1 MIKILSNK
9 LSLLIT
15 ILLLLGQSYTLYG
28 QIFIRRTANNC
39 DGSSFTY
46 NEVTSRTG
54 RIWMDRNLGASQVA
68 TNSVDAASYG
78 DLYQWGRLKD
88 GHQCRNSGV
97 QNGLSAT
104 DVPGHANFISPQ
116 NIFHWRNNNNANYFW
131 QGVNGINNP
140 CPTGFR
146 IPSQNEWRLERQ
158 SWIGGNN
165 AAGAFNSVLKLTLGG
180 RRIDNASFSVV
191 GISGYYQSSTVE
203 WAFQTRFRVITLFI
217 DAGNLN
223 DNDKS
228 NNIPAAT
235 SVRCIKN

>member
-1 MIKILSNK
+1 LLS
-9 LSLLIT
+9 
-15 ILLLLGQSYTLYG
+15 QSYTLYG

-46 NEVTSRTG
+46 NEVTSLTG

-104 DVPGHANFISPQ
+104 DAPGHANFIIP
-116 NIFHWRNNNNANYFW
+116 NGVPFHWRNNNGNYFW

-158 SWIGGNN
+158 SWVGGNN
-165 AAGAFNSVLKLTLGG
+165 AAGAFNSVLKLTLAG
-180 RRIDNASFSVV
+180 RRPNGVLDVV
-191 GISGYYQSSTVE
+191 GISGYYQSSTLN
-203 WAFQTRFRVITLFI
+203 WSFTNRWRASMLFI

-223 DNDKS
+223 DNNKN
-228 NNIPAAT
+228 NNIEGAT

>member
-1 MIKILSNK
+1 
-9 LSLLIT
+9 
-15 ILLLLGQSYTLYG
+15 
-28 QIFIRRTANNC
+28 
-39 DGSSFTY
+39 
-46 NEVTSRTG
+46 
-54 RIWMDRNLGASQVA
+54 MDRNLGASQVA

-146 IPSQNEWRLERQ
+146 IPSQNEWRLERK
-158 SWIGGNN
+158 SWVGGNN

-203 WAFQTRFRVITLFI
+203 WAFQTRFRVSTLFI
-217 DAGNLN
+217 DAGSLN